1 MTYQE
6 WRHAHAFRIP
16 QKALETLDR
25 IMVGQSDQIAAAE
38 EENGRLRDALNDAL
52 GNLNDLCDMK
62 NAEIADLR
70 AELAKPEPK
79 PFFQFR
85 ECEDSQAGQP
95 APFKQLG
102 TVYRW
107 TALKDGK
114 LVYQYGEDGYP
125 QLFAKTA
132 VKLPESP
139 EPAQEPLTDAEI
151 EDCMKKAYATLGK
164 SRNLEH
170 VFARTIEAAHG
181 IGGKA

>member
-1 MTYQE
+1 VTRELLQ
-6 WRHAHAFRIP
+6 
-16 QKALETLDR
+16 QAL
-25 IMVGQSDQIAAAE
+25 
-38 EENGRLRDALNDAL
+38 DALNRVDAVER
-52 GNLNDLCDMK
+52 GMVTTK
-62 NAEIADLR
+62 THHYAAREGTTAAIAALR
-70 AELAKPEPK
+70 AELAKPEQK

-95 APFKQLG
+95 APFKPLG

-107 TALKDGK
+107 TALKNGK

-132 VKLPESP
+132 VKLPEEP
-139 EPAQEPLTDAEI
+139 EPSQEPLTDAEI
-151 EDCMKKAYATLGK
+151 EDCMKTAYATLGK